1 MVLSCHLT
9 NFERMVKQKILI
21 VDDEPNIVMSL
32 EYAFKKQDFEV
43 YIARDG
49 SEAMEILTH
58 HIPAVV
64 LLDIMMPNVDGYQ
77 TLKFIKE
84 KIELNSTKVVFLTA
98 KNKASD
104 IEKGLKLGADKYL
117 IKPFS
122 VKKIVAEILELI

>member
-1 MVLSCHLT
+1 M
-9 NFERMVKQKILI
+9 KKKILI
-21 VDDEPNIVMSL
+21 VDDEPNIVMTL
-32 EYAFKKQDFEV
+32 EYTFKKKDFEV

-49 SEAMEILTH
+49 NEALHILENS
-58 HIPAVV
+58 IPDIV

-77 TLKFIKE
+77 TLKQIRNNNRLK
-84 KIELNSTKVVFLTA
+84 NTKVVFLTA

-122 VKKIVAEILELI
+122 VKKIFSEINELLN

>member
-1 MVLSCHLT
+1 M
-9 NFERMVKQKILI
+9 NRKILI

-32 EYAFKKQDFEV
+32 EYTFKKQDFEV

-49 SEAMEILTH
+49 NEALEILKH
-58 HIPAVV
+58 QVPDVI

-77 TLKFIKE
+77 TLTHIK
-84 KIELNSTKVVFLTA
+84 KTDSLKHTKVVFLTA

-117 IKPFS
+117 TKPFS
-122 VKKIVAEILELI
+122 VKKIVSEILELLN